1 MHDESTKQPCCNL
14 PWEPP
19 QVIPAQ
25 VRRVNNLI
33 FRKIN
38 QFHRENNVDNVTP
51 MHDWIMSYL
60 YWHKN
65 EPVYQRD
72 IEREFSITRSTVTNI
87 LQLMERKGYIE
98 RQSVPQDAR
107 LKRLILTEEGGRV
120 HEKTM
125 LSLHQTDE
133 FVAGLLTEEE
143 NAELLRLL
151 NKLRKGLENEPERGG
166 RCTVCYRLRMR
177 RAAQYAKEHGF
188 DWFTTC
194 LLYTS

>member
-1 MHDESTKQPCCNL
+1 MCDETTNHGCCEPNP

-25 VRRVNNLI
+25 MRRVNNLI

-38 QFHRENNVDNVTP
+38 QFHRENGVDVTP

-60 YWHKN
+60 YWHKE

-98 RQSVPQDAR
+98 RQSVPRDAR
-107 LKRLILTEEGGRV
+107 LKRLVLTEEGALL

-125 LSLHQTDE
+125 HSLHQTDE
-133 FVAGLLTEEE
+133 FVSGLLTPEE

-151 NKLRKGLENEPERGG
+151 NKLREGLR
-166 RCTVCYRLRMR
+166 
-177 RAAQYAKEHGF
+177 
-188 DWFTTC
+188 
-194 LLYTS
+194 

>member
-1 MHDESTKQPCCNL
+1 MCDETTNRGCCEPNP

-25 VRRVNNLI
+25 MRRVNNLI

-38 QFHRENNVDNVTP
+38 QFHRENGVENVTP

-60 YWHKN
+60 YWHKE

-87 LQLMERKGYIE
+87 LQL
-98 RQSVPQDAR
+98 
-107 LKRLILTEEGGRV
+107 L

-125 LSLHQTDE
+125 HSLHQTDE
-133 FVAGLLTEEE
+133 FVSGLLTPEE

-151 NKLRKGLENEPERGG
+151 NKLREGLR
-166 RCTVCYRLRMR
+166 
-177 RAAQYAKEHGF
+177 
-188 DWFTTC
+188 
-194 LLYTS
+194 

>member
-1 MHDESTKQPCCNL
+1 MCDETTNPVCCEPNP

-25 VRRVNNLI
+25 MRRVNNLI

-38 QFHRENNVDNVTP
+38 QFHRENEVEDVTP
-51 MHDWIMSYL
+51 MHEWILSYL
-60 YWHKN
+60 FWHRD

-107 LKRLILTEEGGRV
+107 LKRLVLTAEGALL

-125 LSLHQTDE
+125 RSLHQTDE
-133 FVAGLLTEEE
+133 FVSALLTPEE

-151 NKLRKGLENEPERGG
+151 NKLREGLR
-166 RCTVCYRLRMR
+166 
-177 RAAQYAKEHGF
+177 
-188 DWFTTC
+188 
-194 LLYTS
+194 

>member
-1 MHDESTKQPCCNL
+1 MCDEIKIECCKRTDP
-14 PWEPP
+14 PWESP

-25 VRRVNNLI
+25 IRRVDNLI

-38 QFHRENNVDNVTP
+38 QFARENGVEQATP
-51 MHDWIMSYL
+51 MHGWIIEYL
-60 YWHKN
+60 YRHRD
-65 EPVYQRD
+65 EPVFQRD

-87 LQLMERKGYIE
+87 LQLMERKGYIQ

-107 LKRLILTEEGGRV
+107 LKRLILTEEGVRV

-151 NKLRKGLENEPERGG
+151 NKLRKGLE
-166 RCTVCYRLRMR
+166 
-177 RAAQYAKEHGF
+177 
-188 DWFTTC
+188 
-194 LLYTS
+194 

>member
-1 MHDESTKQPCCNL
+1 MHDESIVSCCGENP
-14 PWEPP
+14 PWEAP

-25 VRRVNNLI
+25 MRRVNNLI

-38 QFHRENNVDNVTP
+38 QFHRENGVENVTP

-60 YWHKN
+60 FWHKD

-107 LKRLILTEEGGRV
+107 LKRLVLTEKGACIR
-120 HEKTM
+120 EKTM
-125 LSLHQTDE
+125 QALHQTDE
-133 FVAGLLTEEE
+133 FVESLLTPEE

-151 NKLRKGLENEPERGG
+151 NKLRKGL
-166 RCTVCYRLRMR
+166 
-177 RAAQYAKEHGF
+177 Q
-188 DWFTTC
+188 
-194 LLYTS
+194 

>member
-1 MHDESTKQPCCNL
+1 MQDRNKRILDDCCTRVTPPC
-14 PWEPP
+14 EPP

-25 VRRVNNLI
+25 IRRVSNLI

-38 QFHRENNVDNVTP
+38 QFSRANGVEQGTP
-51 MHDWIMSYL
+51 MHGWIVEYL
-60 YWHKN
+60 YAHRDA
-65 EPVYQRD
+65 PVFQRD
-72 IEREFSITRSTVTNI
+72 IERDFSITRSTVTNI

-107 LKRLILTEEGGRV
+107 LKMLVLTEKGRGF

-151 NKLRKGLENEPERGG
+151 NKLKEGL
-166 RCTVCYRLRMR
+166 
-177 RAAQYAKEHGF
+177 Q
-188 DWFTTC
+188 
-194 LLYTS
+194 

>member
-1 MHDESTKQPCCNL
+1 MYAIKQFYLKLFNAKTTMKDKTMMCDETKNECCNHADP
-14 PWEPP
+14 PWEGP

-25 VRRVNNLI
+25 IRRVDNLI

-65 EPVYQRD
+65 DSVYQRD

-87 LQLMERKGYIE
+87 LQLMERKGYIQ

-107 LKRLILTEEGGRV
+107 LKRLILTEEGVRV

-151 NKLRKGLENEPERGG
+151 NKLRKGLE
-166 RCTVCYRLRMR
+166 
-177 RAAQYAKEHGF
+177 
-188 DWFTTC
+188 
-194 LLYTS
+194 

>member
-1 MHDESTKQPCCNL
+1 MCDEIKIDCCKRTDP
-14 PWEPP
+14 PWESP

-25 VRRVNNLI
+25 IRRVDNLI

-38 QFHRENNVDNVTP
+38 QFARENGVEQATP
-51 MHDWIMSYL
+51 MHGWIIEYL
-60 YWHKN
+60 YRHRDAA
-65 EPVYQRD
+65 VFQRD

-87 LQLMERKGYIE
+87 LQLMERKGYIQ

-107 LKRLILTEEGGRV
+107 LKRLILTEEGVRV

-151 NKLRKGLENEPERGG
+151 NKLRKGLE
-166 RCTVCYRLRMR
+166 
-177 RAAQYAKEHGF
+177 
-188 DWFTTC
+188 
-194 LLYTS
+194 

>member
-1 MHDESTKQPCCNL
+1 MHDESTKQPCRNP

-65 EPVYQRD
+65 EAVYQRD

-87 LQLMERKGYIE
+87 LQLMERKGYIQ
-98 RQSVPQDAR
+98 RLSVPQDAR
-107 LKRLILTEEGGRV
+107 LKQLVLTEEGIQR
-120 HEKTM
+120 HEKTL
-125 LSLHQTDE
+125 LSFHQTDDY
-133 FVAGLLTEEE
+133 VAGLLTEEE

-151 NKLRKGLENEPERGG
+151 NKLREALK
-166 RCTVCYRLRMR
+166 
-177 RAAQYAKEHGF
+177 
-188 DWFTTC
+188 
-194 LLYTS
+194 

>member
-1 MHDESTKQPCCNL
+1 MCDDIKKAVLNACCDHDNP

-25 VRRVNNLI
+25 IRRVNNLI

-38 QFHRENNVDNVTP
+38 QFSRSNGVEQGTP
-51 MHDWIMSYL
+51 MHGWIVEYL
-60 YWHKN
+60 YARQGT
-65 EPVYQRD
+65 PVFQRD
-72 IEREFSITRSTVTNI
+72 IERDFSITRSTVTNI
-87 LQLMERKGYIE
+87 LQLMERKGYIH

-107 LKRLILTEEGGRV
+107 LKMLVLTDKGRDF

-151 NKLRKGLENEPERGG
+151 NKLKEGL
-166 RCTVCYRLRMR
+166 
-177 RAAQYAKEHGF
+177 Q
-188 DWFTTC
+188 
-194 LLYTS
+194 

>member
-1 MHDESTKQPCCNL
+1 MHDESNKQPCCIP

-87 LQLMERKGYIE
+87 LQL
-98 RQSVPQDAR
+98 A
-107 LKRLILTEEGGRV
+107 
-120 HEKTM
+120 
-125 LSLHQTDE
+125 LSLDYAIIFCNHFKEEHQTMPLKE
-133 FVAGLLTEEE
+133 AVIESLSKSIPEISSSSLTTIGGLVAMLFMQFKIGPDMGICLIKATI
-143 NAELLRLL
+143 
-151 NKLRKGLENEPERGG
+151 
-166 RCTVCYRLRMR
+166 
-177 RAAQYAKEHGF
+177 
-188 DWFTTC
+188 FTA
-194 LLYTS
+194 SP

>member
-1 MHDESTKQPCCNL
+1 MMCDETTNHGCCEPNP

-25 VRRVNNLI
+25 MRRVNNLI

-38 QFHRENNVDNVTP
+38 QFHRENGVENVTP

-60 YWHKN
+60 YWHKE

-107 LKRLILTEEGGRV
+107 LKRLVLTAEGALL

-125 LSLHQTDE
+125 RSLHQTDE
-133 FVAGLLTEEE
+133 FVSALLTPEE

-151 NKLRKGLENEPERGG
+151 NKLREGLR
-166 RCTVCYRLRMR
+166 
-177 RAAQYAKEHGF
+177 
-188 DWFTTC
+188 
-194 LLYTS
+194 

>member
-1 MHDESTKQPCCNL
+1 MCDEINSSCPPVTP

-25 VRRVNNLI
+25 MRRVNNLI

-107 LKRLILTEEGGRV
+107 LKQLVLTEEGIQR
-120 HEKTM
+120 HEKTL
-125 LSLHQTDE
+125 LSFHQTDDY
-133 FVAGLLTEEE
+133 VAGLLTEEE

-151 NKLRKGLENEPERGG
+151 NKLREALK
-166 RCTVCYRLRMR
+166 
-177 RAAQYAKEHGF
+177 
-188 DWFTTC
+188 
-194 LLYTS
+194 

>member
-1 MHDESTKQPCCNL
+1 MHDESTKQPCCNP

-33 FRKIN
+33 FRK
-38 QFHRENNVDNVTP
+38 
-51 MHDWIMSYL
+51 
-60 YWHKN
+60 
-65 EPVYQRD
+65 
-72 IEREFSITRSTVTNI
+72 ITRSTVTNI

-151 NKLRKGLENEPERGG
+151 NKLRKGLE
-166 RCTVCYRLRMR
+166 
-177 RAAQYAKEHGF
+177 
-188 DWFTTC
+188 
-194 LLYTS
+194 